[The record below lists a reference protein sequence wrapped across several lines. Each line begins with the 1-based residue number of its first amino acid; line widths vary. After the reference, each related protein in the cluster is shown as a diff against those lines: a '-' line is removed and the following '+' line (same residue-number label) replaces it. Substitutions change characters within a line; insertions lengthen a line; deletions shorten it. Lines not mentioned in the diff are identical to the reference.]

1 MAEARWSRASVR
13 VRTTVAAVL
22 VVAVACSSGPSP
34 RGPGPRV
41 RCATVWR
48 PRPSS
53 APRPWRREIETS
65 GLPDAG
71 QAGDGQTTTRTGDEP
86 DELIW
91 QVTDAEGAVVRAS
104 QPLEPAAA
112 DRRRR
117 RDAGRRAPTIPTSW
131 SPRTPTRRGEEY
143 DVSVAVSLED
153 VEDSTA
159 ALVLPLVIGL
169 PLLLLLV
176 GGTTW
181 VVATRALA
189 PVERIRREVEQ
200 ITGDRLDRRV
210 PEPPSRDEIHR
221 LARTMNQMLGR
232 LQDSRDRQQQ
242 FVSDASHELRSPL
255 ASIRQTA
262 EVART
267 HPGAL
272 PEGELADAVLEES
285 ARMQRLVE
293 QLLLLTRA
301 DAGAITQ
308 AHHDVDLDDLAL
320 AVAGRVRRPGLR
332 VDTRR
337 DRARPGSRG
346 PGRRSPRWCRTS
358 STTPPGTPTMSI
370 ALAVRETEEGVE
382 LVVEDDGPG
391 IPAEHRQRVFDRFV
405 RLDEARARDAGGSG
419 LGLAIVQEIVTAHD
433 GTVDV
438 SSSDLGGARFA
449 VRLPGRRPEEPFRR
463 VQVGFSD
470 GLQAGPTSQEH
481 PEARKAHP

>member
-1 MAEARWSRASVR
+1 M
-13 VRTTVAAVL
+13 
-22 VVAVACSSGPSP
+22 
-34 RGPGPRV
+34 
-41 RCATVWR
+41 
-48 PRPSS
+48 
-53 APRPWRREIETS
+53 
-65 GLPDAG
+65 
-71 QAGDGQTTTRTGDEP
+71 
-86 DELIW
+86 
-91 QVTDAEGAVVRAS
+91 
-104 QPLEPAAA
+104 
-112 DRRRR
+112 
-117 RDAGRRAPTIPTSW
+117 
-131 SPRTPTRRGEEY
+131 
-143 DVSVAVSLED
+143 SLED

-169 PLLLLLV
+169 PLVLLLV

-181 VVATRALA
+181 MVATRALA

-301 DAGAITQ
+301 DEGAITQ

-320 AVAGRVRRPGLR
+320 AVARRVRRPGLA
-332 VDTRR
+332 RR
-337 DRARPGSRG
+337 HLRNRARPGSRG

-358 STTPPGTPTMSI
+358 STTPPGTPTQSWPSPSGRPTTASSSSSRTTAPGSPRSTGSASSTGSCGSTRP
-370 ALAVRETEEGVE
+370 ALVTPAGAVSGWRSSRRSSPLTA
-382 LVVEDDGPG
+382 GPS
-391 IPAEHRQRVFDRFV
+391 RSRRRVWAAPGSSYAFPR
-405 RLDEARARDAGGSG
+405 RAGRDA
-419 LGLAIVQEIVTAHD
+419 
-433 GTVDV
+433 
-438 SSSDLGGARFA
+438 DL
-449 VRLPGRRPEEPFRR
+449 
-463 VQVGFSD
+463 S
-470 GLQAGPTSQEH
+470 T
-481 PEARKAHP
+481 